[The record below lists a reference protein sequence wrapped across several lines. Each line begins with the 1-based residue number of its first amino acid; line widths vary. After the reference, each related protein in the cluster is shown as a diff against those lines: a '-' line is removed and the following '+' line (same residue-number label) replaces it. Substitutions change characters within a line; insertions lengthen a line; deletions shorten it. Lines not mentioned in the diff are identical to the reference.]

1 MLEAI
6 RASEARLERLA
17 MLVAA
22 VLRFLAEVTDREVL
36 SRLGPRG
43 MVAVTL
49 PLLALTQSL
58 LPRCSWLGGAA
69 LPLIW
74 CAVCYYMLRFR
85 LTFSLTAAAG
95 GAALAWLAAPAQ
107 TPFWS
112 AGLLLFVAA
121 VGCGILRYWLYA
133 EFWPAYAFACGL
145 MAFCVPVFAL
155 FVGLRNPVHGFGEFV
170 GTLVL
175 APLVGTAMFV
185 FLEVVRRRMGIEI
198 DFPEET
204 EPSFDPAYLYR
215 PFASR

>member
-1 MLEAI
+1 
-6 RASEARLERLA
+6 

-22 VLRFLAEVTDREVL
+22 LLRFVAEVTDREVL
-36 SRLGPRG
+36 ARLGPRG

-58 LPRCSWLGGAA
+58 LPRWGLFGGAA

-85 LTFSLTAAAG
+85 LSYSLTAAVG
-95 GAALAWLAAPAQ
+95 GALLAWLASR
-107 TPFWS
+107 TSFWS
-112 AGLLLFVAA
+112 AGGLLLVAA
-121 VGCGILRYWLYA
+121 LACSVLRRWLYA
-133 EFWPAYAFACGL
+133 EFWPAYAFSCGL
-145 MAFCVPVFAL
+145 LAFVLPLLAL
-155 FVGLRNPVHGFGEFV
+155 LVGLPNPLHGIKEYL
-170 GTLVL
+170 GTLLL

-185 FLEVVRRRMGIEI
+185 LLEAVRRRMGIEI

-204 EPSFDPAYLYR
+204 EPTFDPAYLYR

>member
-1 MLEAI
+1 MLEAL
-6 RASEARLERLA
+6 RAGEARLERTA
-17 MLVAA
+17 MPVAA
-22 VLRFLAEVTDREVL
+22 VLRFVAEVTDREVL

-58 LPRCSWLGGAA
+58 LPRWSLLGGAP

-85 LTFSLTAAAG
+85 LSFSLTAVVV
-95 GAALAWLAAPAQ
+95 GALVAWLASH
-107 TPFWS
+107 TVFWS
-112 AGLLLFVAA
+112 AGVPLLVAA
-121 VGCGILRYWLYA
+121 LACSYLRYWLYA

-145 MAFCVPVFAL
+145 MAFCIPVLAVFA
-155 FVGLRNPVHGFGEFV
+155 GLPSPLHGFKAFI

-185 FLEVVRRRMGIEI
+185 LLEAVRQRMGIEI
-198 DFPEET
+198 DFPEKE
-204 EPSFDPAYLYR
+204 EPTFDPAYLYR

>member
-1 MLEAI
+1 MMEAI
-6 RASEARLERLA
+6 RASEARLERTA

-22 VLRFLAEVTDREVL
+22 VLRFVAEVTDREVL

-49 PLLALTQSL
+49 PLLALTQSV
-58 LPRCSWLGGAA
+58 LPHWGLLGGAS

-85 LTFSLTAAAG
+85 LSFSLTAAIG
-95 GAALAWLAAPAQ
+95 GALLAWLASR
-107 TPFWS
+107 TSFWS
-112 AGLLLFVAA
+112 AGGPLLVAA
-121 VGCGILRYWLYA
+121 LAGSVLRRWLYA

-145 MAFCVPVFAL
+145 MAFCIPLLAVVA
-155 FVGLRNPVHGFGEFV
+155 GIMNPMRGVGEFL

-175 APLVGTAMFV
+175 APFVGTVMFV
-185 FLEVVRRRMGIEI
+185 LLEGVRQRMGIKI
-198 DFPEET
+198 DFPEES
-204 EPSFDPAYLYR
+204 EPDFDRAYLYR

>member
-1 MLEAI
+1 MMEAI
-6 RASEARLERLA
+6 RASEARLERTA

-22 VLRFLAEVTDREVL
+22 VLRFVAEVTDREVL

-49 PLLALTQSL
+49 PLLALTQSV
-58 LPRCSWLGGAA
+58 LPHWGLLGGAS

-85 LTFSLTAAAG
+85 LSFSLTAAIG
-95 GAALAWLAAPAQ
+95 GALLAWLASR
-107 TPFWS
+107 TSFWS
-112 AGLLLFVAA
+112 AGGPLLVAA
-121 VGCGILRYWLYA
+121 LAGSVLRRWLYA

-145 MAFCVPVFAL
+145 MAFCIPLLAVVA
-155 FVGLRNPVHGFGEFV
+155 GIMNPMRGVGEFL

-175 APLVGTAMFV
+175 APFVGTVMFV
-185 FLEVVRRRMGIEI
+185 LLEGVRQRIGIKI
-198 DFPEET
+198 DFPEES
-204 EPSFDPAYLYR
+204 EPDFDRAYLYR

>member
-1 MLEAI
+1 MMEAI
-6 RASEARLERLA
+6 RASEARLERTA

-22 VLRFLAEVTDREVL
+22 VLRFVAEVTDREVL

-49 PLLALTQSL
+49 PLLALTQSV
-58 LPRCSWLGGAA
+58 LPHWGLLGGAS

-85 LTFSLTAAAG
+85 LSFSLTAAIG
-95 GAALAWLAAPAQ
+95 GALLAWLASR
-107 TPFWS
+107 TSFWS
-112 AGLLLFVAA
+112 AGGPLLVAA
-121 VGCGILRYWLYA
+121 LAGSVLRRWLYA

-145 MAFCVPVFAL
+145 MALCIPLLAVVA
-155 FVGLRNPVHGFGEFV
+155 GIMNPMRGFGEFL

-175 APLVGTAMFV
+175 APFVGTVMFV
-185 FLEVVRRRMGIEI
+185 LLEGVRQRMGIKI
-198 DFPEET
+198 DFPEES
-204 EPSFDPAYLYR
+204 EPDFDRAYLYR